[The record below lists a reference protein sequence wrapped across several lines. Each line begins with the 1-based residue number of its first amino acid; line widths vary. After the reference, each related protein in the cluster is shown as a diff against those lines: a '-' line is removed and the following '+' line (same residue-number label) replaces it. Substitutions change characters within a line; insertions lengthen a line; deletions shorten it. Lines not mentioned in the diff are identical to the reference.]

1 MRGRLG
7 GGVQDGR
14 SRVKGQ
20 LIEGQLIEVE
30 RAHTEGGLVASYV

>member
-20 LIEGQLIEVE
+20 LIEVE